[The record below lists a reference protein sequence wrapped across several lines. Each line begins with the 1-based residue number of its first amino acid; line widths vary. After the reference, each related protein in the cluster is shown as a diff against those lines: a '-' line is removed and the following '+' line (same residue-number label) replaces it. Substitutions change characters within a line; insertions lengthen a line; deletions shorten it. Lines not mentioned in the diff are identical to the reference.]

1 MAEYNKLWDKALQM
15 IKDAL
20 YAKGLQEEFD
30 NWFRPIQFESYDND
44 RHVLLLQMP
53 SASHSEYV
61 EKKYVPLLGKAL
73 ISVFGKDVRLNY
85 RIMVDRQN
93 NQTVI
98 EEQGQEMIN
107 ERKRRGQQH
116 NALPDVD
123 PQLDRTLNFR
133 NYIEGDT
140 NKLSRSVG
148 INIAEHPK
156 STQFNPMFIYGASG
170 VGKTHLINATGLR
183 AKELYPNLRILY
195 VSARIFQQQYT
206 TAVQNNTV
214 NDFIAFYQTLDMLIV
229 DDIQEWATT
238 AATQNTFFHIFDYL
252 FRHQKR
258 IILASDRSPSQLSG
272 MHERLITRFACGVT
286 IEVERPNTKLC
297 MDILKSKIN
306 RDGLSGVIPDDVVE
320 YLAKT
325 VKGSVRD
332 LQGVLNT
339 LMVYSI
345 NDNAEINVKLAE
357 KIVKRVVRASDE
369 PLSLDIIVDTVC
381 ETMNIT
387 PSDVNGKSRKK
398 DTVLARQ
405 MVMYL
410 AQKLTSLPSSRI
422 GRLIG
427 GRDHSTVI
435 HSCKKMA
442 QLITSDKTV
451 AENVREIEKLL
462 RTRKDK

>member
-1 MAEYNKLWDKALQM
+1 M
-15 IKDAL
+15 
-20 YAKGLQEEFD
+20 
-30 NWFRPIQFESYDND
+30 
-44 RHVLLLQMP
+44 
-53 SASHSEYV
+53 
-61 EKKYVPLLGKAL
+61 
-73 ISVFGKDVRLNY
+73 
-85 RIMVDRQN
+85 
-93 NQTVI
+93 
-98 EEQGQEMIN
+98 
-107 ERKRRGQQH
+107 
-116 NALPDVD
+116 
-123 PQLDRTLNFR
+123 
-133 NYIEGDT
+133 
-140 NKLSRSVG
+140 
-148 INIAEHPK
+148 
-156 STQFNPMFIYGASG
+156 
-170 VGKTHLINATGLR
+170 
-183 AKELYPNLRILY
+183 
-195 VSARIFQQQYT
+195 
-206 TAVQNNTV
+206 
-214 NDFIAFYQTLDMLIV
+214 
-229 DDIQEWATT
+229 
-238 AATQNTFFHIFDYL
+238 
-252 FRHQKR
+252 
-258 IILASDRSPSQLSG
+258 
-272 MHERLITRFACGVT
+272 
-286 IEVERPNTKLC
+286 
-297 MDILKSKIN
+297 
-306 RDGLSGVIPDDVVE
+306 SGVIPDDVVE